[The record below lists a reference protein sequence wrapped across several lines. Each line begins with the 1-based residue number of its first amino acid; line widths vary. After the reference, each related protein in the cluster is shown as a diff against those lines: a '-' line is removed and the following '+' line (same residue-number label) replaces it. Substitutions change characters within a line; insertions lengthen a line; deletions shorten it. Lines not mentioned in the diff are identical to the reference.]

1 MKNNNSSVNNTSRLL
16 ILTISLLVIATSL
29 YVRIRLLGT
38 PLERDEGEYAYM
50 GQLIL
55 KGIAPYTHAYTM
67 KLPGVALAYALI
79 MSIFGQTAT
88 GIHIGLTLVNISC
101 TGLVFLLGKRFFSSE
116 TAILAAA
123 FFVLLSLSESVY
135 GIHAH
140 ATHFILLFSLSGILL
155 LNHALK
161 NHIPPLIFVGGIAY
175 GMAFLMKQP
184 AAVMIIFALACQIWP
199 QREGNK
205 RLFLRNGLLFLAG
218 AAAPCVAVVL
228 WVLKAGVF
236 DRFWFWTA
244 LYASKYAAG
253 LSPAAGLHEFTHQ
266 FTAIAR
272 PNFLI
277 WFLAGGGIAILLAGT
292 RPRTEKLFLGGY
304 LTASFIMVCPGF
316 YFRPHYFVLLLPP
329 IALLAAYA
337 ATSAMSPP
345 GTLPKNLIHAFLP
358 VFLLGTASVCSI
370 VSEKDYYFK
379 LEPLEVSRRL
389 FGARAFPE
397 AIPIADYIRRHTTE
411 TDRIAI
417 LGSEPEILFYADRL
431 SATGHI
437 YMYGLM
443 EDHTYAEKMQLQLIN
458 EIESAM
464 PAFIV
469 IVHDSASWLL
479 RTSSINSVLDWC
491 DRYIPLRYDEVGI
504 VDIFGD
510 RPTRFLWGAES
521 AGYEPESE
529 SYVSIYKRRL

>member
-1 MKNNNSSVNNTSRLL
+1 MKYNNSPVNNTSRLL
-16 ILTISLLVIATSL
+16 ISTILLLVIATSL

-55 KGIAPYTHAYTM
+55 KGIVPFTHAYTM

-101 TGLVFLLGKRFFSSE
+101 AGLVLLLGKRFFSSE

-155 LNHALK
+155 LDHALK
-161 NHIPPLIFVGGIAY
+161 KNRSPLIFLGGITY
-175 GMAFLMKQP
+175 GMAFLMKQH

-205 RLFLRNGLLFLAG
+205 RLFHRNGLLFLAG
-218 AAAPCVAVVL
+218 AAAPYVAVVL
-228 WVLKAGVF
+228 WVFKAGVF
-236 DRFWFWTA
+236 DRFWFWTI

-266 FTAIAR
+266 FTAIVR
-272 PNFLI
+272 PNFPI
-277 WFLAGGGIAILLAGT
+277 WLLAGGGIAILLAGT
-292 RPRTEKLFLGGY
+292 RPRTEKLFLSGY
-304 LTASFIMVCPGF
+304 LTASCIMVCPGF

-337 ATSAMSPP
+337 ATSAVNFP
-345 GTLPKNLIHAFLP
+345 GTLPKSLIHAFLP
-358 VFLLGTASVCSI
+358 VFLLGAAFACSI
-370 VSEKDYYFK
+370 ASEKDYYFS

-443 EDHTYAEKMQLQLIN
+443 ENHTYAEKMQLQLIT
-458 EIESAM
+458 EIESTM
-464 PAFIV
+464 PAIIV

-479 RTSSINSVLDWC
+479 RTSSINRVLDWG